1 MLMAALCLGSSL
13 KQMRDPPF
21 QEDSELM
28 VDDVDRARAQEYA
41 LLATL
46 LSKSPDTRMIGR
58 LALLWGDASPLGE
71 THTALAK
78 AAAKATADSVKMEY
92 FDLFDALGGGGLLPY
107 ASYYLTGSLYGRPL
121 ARLRETL
128 QSLGIERTEHNSEPE
143 DHAAILCE
151 IMAGLAGGRIP
162 APVEAEREFFEK
174 SIRPILVGK
183 CYSCHSAGA
192 EKLKGKLLLDSRQ
205 GVAAGGEGGTIIA
218 GRDPDRS
225 RAGQY
230 GALRPE
236 QDDRQQE
243 PWRYRPRQRRQHGQ
257 QHKRHRQEDDQ
268 RAALRIRRPECVPQC
283 CAAGTHGKRID
294 RQHEDRCGDAE
305 GDVARV
311 IPKREPCI

>member
-13 KQMRDPPF
+13 KQMHDPPF

-58 LALLWGDASPLGE
+58 LSLLRGDASPLGE

-174 SIRPILVGK
+174 HLAPWIGRFFADLERAE
-183 CYSCHSAGA
+183 SA
-192 EKLKGKLLLDSRQ
+192 DF
-205 GVAAGGEGGTIIA
+205 
-218 GRDPDRS
+218 
-225 RAGQY
+225 Y
-230 GALRPE
+230 
-236 QDDRQQE
+236 
-243 PWRYRPRQRRQHGQ
+243 
-257 QHKRHRQEDDQ
+257 
-268 RAALRIRRPECVPQC
+268 
-283 CAAGTHGKRID
+283 
-294 RQHEDRCGDAE
+294 
-305 GDVARV
+305 ARV
-311 IPKREPCI
+311 GAVGRVFVGIETEAFTLPASGQVL